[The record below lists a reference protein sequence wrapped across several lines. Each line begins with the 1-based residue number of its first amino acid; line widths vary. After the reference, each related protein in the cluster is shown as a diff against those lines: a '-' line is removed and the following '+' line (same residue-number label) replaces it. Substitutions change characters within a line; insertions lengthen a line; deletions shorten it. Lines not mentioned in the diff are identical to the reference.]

1 MDTRRRTI
9 GELYPASEK
18 QAERIAT
25 PGGHALSDLTLE
37 NVLEGKLTAEDV
49 GIRPDTLQLQAEV
62 SRATGRGPLA
72 ENFERGAELVDVP
85 QQDLFETYEMLRPGR
100 AQNKAELLELADRYR
115 TKHNA
120 PHIAALIEDAAET
133 YERRNLYRKRF

>member
-1 MDTRRRTI
+1 MGTRRRTI

-25 PGGHALSDLTLE
+25 PGGHTLDEITLE

-62 SRATGRGPLA
+62 ARAAERRPLA
-72 ENFERGAELVDVP
+72 DGFERGAELVGVP
-85 QQDLFETYEMLRPGR
+85 RHEILETYEMLRPGR
-100 AQNKAELLELADRYR
+100 ARNKAELLELADRYR

>member
-1 MDTRRRTI
+1 MAPRQRTI

-37 NVLEGKLTAEDV
+37 NVLEGELTAEDV

-62 SRATGRGPLA
+62 ARAAGRSPLA

-85 QQDLFETYEMLRPGR
+85 QDEILETYEMLRPGR
-100 AQNKAELLELADRYR
+100 ARNKAELLELADRYR
-115 TKHNA
+115 TRYNA